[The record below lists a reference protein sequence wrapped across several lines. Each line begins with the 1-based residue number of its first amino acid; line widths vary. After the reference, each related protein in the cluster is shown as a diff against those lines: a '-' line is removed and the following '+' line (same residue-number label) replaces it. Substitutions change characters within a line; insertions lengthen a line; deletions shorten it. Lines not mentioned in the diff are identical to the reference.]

1 MISKII
7 KSEEDYQKALARIE
21 KLMDAKA
28 GTRQGDELELLSA
41 LVGLY
46 EEKQYPIDLPNPV
59 EAIKFRM
66 DQMGLRQKDM
76 TRYLG
81 SKSKA
86 SEVLNGKT
94 PITLSMMRVLH
105 KNLGIPAEVLLHSRK
120 AQFPQSCPEMNWI
133 NFPLAEMAKRGWVKK
148 VNNIKKYAE
157 VIMTAFLEEA
167 GGSKALTKVHCRRGI
182 SSRYNEKTDEYAMI
196 AWRLRVLSCARKEK
210 LPKKF
215 KDNLLTN
222 DKLSELIR
230 LSVYNKGPLLAKEF
244 LNKLGICL
252 IIEPH
257 LPKTYLDGAAMLLP
271 DGSPVIALT
280 LRHDRIDNFW
290 FSLLHELA
298 HVSLHLRGTDDCF
311 LDDLDMKVTDTGED
325 NPERVADKV
334 ATEAE
339 IPTDFWE
346 EKIIGKK
353 TTTAQIQEWADELKI
368 HPAIIAGRIRYHTS
382 DYRQF
387 ARLVGTGSVR
397 RQFMETNN
405 VKTIKRG

>member
-1 MISKII
+1 MIPKVI
-7 KSEEDYQKALARIE
+7 KTEEDYRRTLARIE
-21 KLMDAKA
+21 ALMDAKA
-28 GTRQGDELELLSA
+28 GTPKGDELELLSA
-41 LVGLY
+41 LVELY
-46 EEKQYPIDLPNPV
+46 EEKQYPINLPDPV
-59 EAIKFRM
+59 DAIKFRM
-66 DQMGLRQKDM
+66 DQLGLRQKDM
-76 TRYLG
+76 VIYFG

-86 SEVLNGKT
+86 SEILNGKT
-94 PITLSMMRVLH
+94 PLTISMMRALH
-105 KNLGIPAEVLLHSRK
+105 VKLGIPAEVLLHSRK
-120 AQFPQSCPEMNWI
+120 AQFPQACPEMHWV
-133 NFPLAEMAKRGWVKK
+133 NFPLREMAKRRWIKK
-148 VNNIKKYAE
+148 VENIKKCAE
-157 VIMTAFLEEA
+157 EIMMSFFEEA
-167 GGSKALTKVHCRRGI
+167 GGKTALSLVHCRRGI
-182 SSRYNEKTDEYAMI
+182 SSRYNERTDDYAMM

-222 DKLSELIR
+222 DKLHELIR
-230 LSVYNKGPLLAKEF
+230 LSVYSKGPLLAKEF

-298 HVSLHLRGTDDCF
+298 HVSLHLRGTEDCF
-311 LDDLDMKVTDTGED
+311 LDDLDMKITDTGED
-325 NPERVADKV
+325 SPEREADKV

-346 EKIIGKK
+346 GKIIGKK
-353 TTTAQIQEWADELKI
+353 ATTAQIQEWADELKI
-368 HPAIIAGRIRYHTS
+368 HPAIIAGRIRYHTG

-397 RQFMETNN
+397 RQFE
-405 VKTIKRG
+405 VKK